1 MTMMDRIQ
9 NMDIDELTLFI
20 SNVSEGILDEEVN
33 MSCCSGKSF
42 AEICNGDVKYDKKEY
57 IKDYLMSLTDF

>member
-1 MTMMDRIQ
+1 MTKMEEIQ
-9 NMDIDELTLFI
+9 NMNIDELTLFL
-20 SNVSEGILDEEVN
+20 SNVSEGILDDEVN